1 MNIAK
6 QCREQRNIA
15 DKIFMDFKY
24 TKPGS
29 QEQLNAL
36 QAFHLLIGSWADS
49 CIRSDKKTS
58 LGEIAFEH
66 SI

>member
-29 QEQLNAL
+29 QEQFNAL
-36 QAFHLLIGSWADS
+36 RAFHFLIAAWADS
-49 CIRSDKKTS
+49 FIRAEERIS
-58 LGEIAFEH
+58 LKEIAF
-66 SI
+66 

>member
-29 QEQLNAL
+29 QEQVDAL
-36 QAFHLLIGSWADS
+36 LSFHFLIGAWADS
-49 CIRSDKKTS
+49 CIRSDEKTS
-58 LGEIAFEH
+58 LGEIAFER